1 MKITVLRSLIAT
13 TLTLAP
19 LSAIAATNPIS
30 ATAGSSKGDFDITLN
45 LAPHII
51 ITGLEDM
58 TINASATDV
67 TETDNIC
74 IGGFGFSSFNV
85 SFGSLNGNADVNA
98 PDTNNPFLL
107 ADSATGE
114 TIPYSVGFAN
124 SASAGTAD
132 ETSTDGSL
140 STDFPRAAGATAASC
155 LSNAENATLFVGI
168 NAADWQDVEGTAFTD
183 TLTVMVEAI

>member
-1 MKITVLRSLIAT
+1 MKITVLRSLIAA

-19 LSAIAATNPIS
+19 LSAIAATNPTS
-30 ATAGSSKGDFDITLN
+30 ASADSSQGELEITLN

-67 TETDNIC
+67 TQTDNIC
-74 IGGFGFSSFNV
+74 IGGFGFTNFNV
-85 SFGSLNGNADVNA
+85 SFGSLNGNADVNT
-98 PDTNNPFLL
+98 PDSSAPFLL
-107 ADSATGE
+107 ADTSTGE

-140 STDFPRAAGATAASC
+140 NTDFARAAGATAASC